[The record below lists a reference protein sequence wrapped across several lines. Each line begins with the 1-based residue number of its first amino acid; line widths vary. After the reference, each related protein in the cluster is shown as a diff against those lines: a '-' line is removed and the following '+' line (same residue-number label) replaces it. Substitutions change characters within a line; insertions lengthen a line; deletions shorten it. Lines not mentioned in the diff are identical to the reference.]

1 MGASGSPLRILY
13 VEDNDLV
20 RAITHE
26 LLAQPSRTVVAVA
39 SAEEALKVFEAEVF
53 DVVVT
58 DVSLPAMSGLE
69 LARRLLQR
77 APAVPVI
84 IATGY
89 GLTSES
95 TALGERIRIITKPF
109 EQEQIDQLLE
119 ELCPPSRTEA
129 VQSG

>member
-1 MGASGSPLRILY
+1 MSTPAVPLRILY

-20 RAITHE
+20 RSITHE

-39 SAEEALKVFEAEVF
+39 SAEEALKLFESDVF

-58 DVSLPAMSGLE
+58 DISLPAMSGLD

-77 APAVPVI
+77 APAVPII

-89 GLTSES
+89 KLTSES
-95 TALGERIRIITKPF
+95 TALGERTRVITKPF
-109 EQEQIDQLLE
+109 EQEQIDELLN
-119 ELCPPSRTEA
+119 ELCPPRGPEPA
-129 VQSG
+129 QSG

>member
-1 MGASGSPLRILY
+1 VDASGSSLRILY
-13 VEDNDLV
+13 VEDNELV

-26 LLAQPSRTVVAVA
+26 LLAQPSRTVVAVG
-39 SAEEALKVFEAEVF
+39 SAEEALKLFESEVF

-89 GLTSES
+89 ALTSES
-95 TALGERIRIITKPF
+95 TALGERARVITKPF
-109 EQEQIDQLLE
+109 EQQQIDQLLD
-119 ELCPPSRTEA
+119 ELCPPSNSEILR
-129 VQSG
+129 SS